1 MAFRMRRIGTVLIA
15 AALLAATAAE
25 GSWTIKGRGFG
36 HGVGLSQYGAYGFA
50 KHGRS
55 YKRILGHYFTQ
66 TRVAKT
72 GGQQVRV
79 LLGSGGGSVAFSGAE
94 HACGRRIEQNRR
106 YTLAVGDGG
115 VVLRAGDRRLER
127 CGKEGKAGSG
137 LRIGG
142 FGRYRG
148 AVVAR
153 NDGGS
158 LMVINQLA
166 LEAYVKGVVPN
177 EVPSSWPKQALRAQ
191 AVVARSYGVATSRGG
206 AFDHYADT
214 RSQVYEGR
222 SSETSA
228 TNAAVAKTGREVVK
242 YRGEAAV
249 TYYFSTSGG
258 QTENSEFGFSGG
270 SKVPYLKSVDDP
282 FDDVS
287 PVHKWSQRL
296 SDERIE
302 SELSGL
308 FEGRLKRIEVLERGR
323 SPRIVR
329 ARVVGSR
336 ASTAVSGDTL
346 RARLELRSTWARFK
360 HR

>member
-55 YKRILGHYFTQ
+55 YKRILGHYYTQ

-94 HACGRRIEQNRR
+94 HACGRRIEPNRR
-106 YTLAVGDGG
+106 YTMAAGGGG
-115 VVLRAGDRRLER
+115 VVLRAGDRRLKR
-127 CGKEGKAGSG
+127 CGKEGRAGSG

-153 NDGGS
+153 NDDGS

-228 TNAAVAKTGREVVK
+228 TNAAVAKTRREVVK

-287 PVHKWSQRL
+287 PVHRWSERL
-296 SDERIE
+296 SDERME

-336 ASTAVSGDTL
+336 GSTAVSGDTL